1 MQITL
6 DYNMRTY
13 LPFVTNQLSMQTV
26 LLIVVVMSV
35 LRGAFKRSISAF
47 RLGGVAS
54 LLAVIVQWPPIAGN
68 LETMKFEELWWWDD
82 QKTCNEFHSGKPYFD
97 PKEHGPY
104 GSEAYCEDSRWAV
117 GGAFVTFVAL
127 HLNMVACAVVYRQNQ
142 SRESLVV
149 MSDQDAAALNPGAF
163 GFGPS
168 GPEDP
173 FSFNAATRGGRS
185 KAGSAGGEGAAGS
198 DTMPMSV

>member
-1 MQITL
+1 MNEWMNGWMQITL

-68 LETMKFEELWWWDD
+68 LETMKFEKLWWWDE
-82 QKTCNEFHSGKPYFD
+82 QETCNEFHSGKPYFD

-117 GGAFVTFVAL
+117 GCTSTWSPSWRCTSTWSPAPWCTARTSP
-127 HLNMVACAVVYRQNQ
+127 A
-142 SRESLVV
+142 SRWW
-149 MSDQDAAALNPGAF
+149 
-163 GFGPS
+163 
-168 GPEDP
+168 
-173 FSFNAATRGGRS
+173 
-185 KAGSAGGEGAAGS
+185 
-198 DTMPMSV
+198 